1 MEHFKAYLKQ
11 NFPFNQTE
19 IEKIVSV
26 FTPRMIKKGDYFL
39 KEGQYCKTIAFV
51 ENGSFIFYQIID
63 GEEKVC
69 DFAFDGDW
77 IAQYKSL
84 INNLPSELS
93 IKSMED
99 AEILQ
104 MDVMEMEK
112 LTQRLPKAL
121 IIRTTLAEQ
130 YFTQSVERASQLANL
145 KAEDRYRLLIEQ
157 RPEIHQKVPQ
167 YHIASY
173 LGIKP
178 QSLSRIRA
186 GK

>member
-1 MEHFKAYLKQ
+1 MQNFKAYLKQ
-11 NFPFNQTE
+11 NFPFTQSE
-19 IEKIVSV
+19 VLEIVSV
-26 FTPRMIKKGDYFL
+26 FTPRTINKGNYFL
-39 KEGQYCKTIAFV
+39 KEGQYCKTIAFI
-51 ENGSFIFYQIID
+51 ENGSFLYYQIID

-93 IKSMED
+93 IKSLED

-104 MDVMEMEK
+104 MDVSEMEK
-112 LTQRLPKAL
+112 LTQRLPKAS

-130 YFTQSVERASQLANL
+130 YFTQATERASNLANL
-145 KAEDRYRLLIEQ
+145 KAEDRYHLLLDQ
-157 RPEIHQKVPQ
+157 RPSIHQKVPQ
-167 YHIASY
+167 YYIASY